1 MIKRFYV
8 PTSKLEEGMQI
19 DQVIKDRL
27 DRTLIARGSAL
38 DAYLIEGLKKRGID
52 GVYIKTGEE
61 DPEEKPEEETLT
73 PFVRNKIEKYR
84 TEDPRKVYLS
94 ESVKKRVSE
103 GIQYLY
109 NNSDSPEFTNTSAKI
124 TNDLIHAIDHN
135 DALAVDISALKT
147 SDEYTFKHSVDVAT
161 ISMIIARNLGMS
173 SKDVYNIGIAG
184 LLHDMG
190 KSKIPSEI
198 LNKPARLTDEEFAI
212 MKTHTLIGYKM
223 CMDDIKL
230 RPYAL
235 GPKYHHETLDGM
247 GYPEGLVGNLIPYE
261 DQIIKVADD
270 YDSLVTK
277 RQYKTHIHIS
287 DTLKDLIKDTEP
299 NIKVAA
305 LDNAAQGVKLGKL
318 NKKVVKALF
327 KVVIDDTYYEISCV
341 TGYVDYLKDQIKRI
355 EQILEYE
362 EKMDKAHSEKKKNY
376 YKEGMEM
383 LFQEG
388 ENFENIHKI
397 YHEYQTAYLT
407 RKDIVEKL
415 YEEIR
420 IIKKLQV

>member
-8 PTSKLEEGMQI
+8 PTSKLEEGMQL

-38 DAYLIEGLKKRGID
+38 DAYLIEGLKKRGIH

-135 DALAVDISALKT
+135 DALAVDI
-147 SDEYTFKHSVDVAT
+147 AT

-190 KSKIPSEI
+190 KSKIPSEV

-212 MKTHTLIGYKM
+212 MKQHSELGYNILKEKKEFHGAISLAVLQHHEKM
-223 CMDDIKL
+223 NGTGYPFGYASDKIVPYAKILSIADVYDALVTERPYKKSFSQRTAVEMIMSMTAELDITAMRSFMESVILYPVDTTVSLSNGEQARVVENKPNAVL
-230 RPYAL
+230 RP
-235 GPKYHHETLDGM
+235 TVV
-247 GYPEGLVGNLIPYE
+247 GLKSGIVYNLSE
-261 DQIIKVADD
+261 DLTCASI
-270 YDSLVTK
+270 
-277 RQYKTHIHIS
+277 
-287 DTLKDLIKDTEP
+287 
-299 NIKVAA
+299 
-305 LDNAAQGVKLGKL
+305 
-318 NKKVVKALF
+318 
-327 KVVIDDTYYEISCV
+327 VI
-341 TGYVDYLKDQIKRI
+341 Q
-355 EQILEYE
+355 
-362 EKMDKAHSEKKKNY
+362 
-376 YKEGMEM
+376 
-383 LFQEG
+383 
-388 ENFENIHKI
+388 
-397 YHEYQTAYLT
+397 
-407 RKDIVEKL
+407 
-415 YEEIR
+415 
-420 IIKKLQV
+420 

>member
-38 DAYLIEGLKKRGID
+38 DAYLIEGLKKRGIH

-212 MKTHTLIGYKM
+212 MKAHPAEGAKILENTIQGMESDAYYQIAHDM
-223 CMDDIKL
+223 
-230 RPYAL
+230 AL
-235 GPKYHHETLDGM
+235 YHHEKYDGS
-247 GYPEGLVGNLIPYE
+247 GYPCGIRGEEIPLSAR
-261 DQIIKVADD
+261 IMAVADV
-270 YDSLVTK
+270 YDALRSK
-277 RQYKTHIHIS
+277 RHYKDGFSKEKAMAIMKESRGTHF
-287 DTLKDLIKDTEP
+287 DAE
-299 NIKVAA
+299 
-305 LDNAAQGVKLGKL
+305 
-318 NKKVVKALF
+318 
-327 KVVIDDTYYEISCV
+327 IDDLFLEHIDEMEAV
-341 TGYVDYLKDQIKRI
+341 LDTGTDL
-355 EQILEYE
+355 
-362 EKMDKAHSEKKKNY
+362 
-376 YKEGMEM
+376 
-383 LFQEG
+383 
-388 ENFENIHKI
+388 
-397 YHEYQTAYLT
+397 
-407 RKDIVEKL
+407 
-415 YEEIR
+415 
-420 IIKKLQV
+420 

>member
-38 DAYLIEGLKKRGID
+38 DAYLIEGLKKRGIH

-212 MKTHTLIGYKM
+212 MKQHSELGYNILKEKKEFHGAISLAVLQHHEKM
-223 CMDDIKL
+223 NGTGYPFGYASDKIV
-230 RPYAL
+230 PYAKIL
-235 GPKYHHETLDGM
+235 SIADVTTL
-247 GYPEGLVGNLIPYE
+247 
-261 DQIIKVADD
+261 
-270 YDSLVTK
+270 
-277 RQYKTHIHIS
+277 
-287 DTLKDLIKDTEP
+287 
-299 NIKVAA
+299 
-305 LDNAAQGVKLGKL
+305 
-318 NKKVVKALF
+318 
-327 KVVIDDTYYEISCV
+327 
-341 TGYVDYLKDQIKRI
+341 
-355 EQILEYE
+355 
-362 EKMDKAHSEKKKNY
+362 
-376 YKEGMEM
+376 
-383 LFQEG
+383 
-388 ENFENIHKI
+388 
-397 YHEYQTAYLT
+397 
-407 RKDIVEKL
+407 
-415 YEEIR
+415 
-420 IIKKLQV
+420 

>member
-38 DAYLIEGLKKRGID
+38 DAYLIEGLKKRGIH

-190 KSKIPSEI
+190 KSKIPVSYTHLTLPTI
-198 LNKPARLTDEEFAI
+198 LR
-212 MKTHTLIGYKM
+212 
-223 CMDDIKL
+223 
-230 RPYAL
+230 
-235 GPKYHHETLDGM
+235 
-247 GYPEGLVGNLIPYE
+247 V
-261 DQIIKVADD
+261 
-270 YDSLVTK
+270 
-277 RQYKTHIHIS
+277 
-287 DTLKDLIKDTEP
+287 
-299 NIKVAA
+299 
-305 LDNAAQGVKLGKL
+305 
-318 NKKVVKALF
+318 
-327 KVVIDDTYYEISCV
+327 
-341 TGYVDYLKDQIKRI
+341 
-355 EQILEYE
+355 
-362 EKMDKAHSEKKKNY
+362 
-376 YKEGMEM
+376 
-383 LFQEG
+383 
-388 ENFENIHKI
+388 
-397 YHEYQTAYLT
+397 
-407 RKDIVEKL
+407 
-415 YEEIR
+415 
-420 IIKKLQV
+420 

>member
-38 DAYLIEGLKKRGID
+38 DAYLIEGLKKRGIH

-184 LLHDMG
+184 LSVLQHHEKMNGTGYPFGYASDKIVPYAKILSIADVYDALVTERPYK
-190 KSKIPSEI
+190 KSFSQRTAVEMIMSMTAELDITAMRSFMESVI
-198 LNKPARLTDEEFAI
+198 LYPVDTTVSLSNGEQARVVENKPNAV
-212 MKTHTLIGYKM
+212 
-223 CMDDIKL
+223 L
-230 RPYAL
+230 RP
-235 GPKYHHETLDGM
+235 TVV
-247 GYPEGLVGNLIPYE
+247 GLKSGIVYNLSE
-261 DQIIKVADD
+261 DLTCASI
-270 YDSLVTK
+270 
-277 RQYKTHIHIS
+277 
-287 DTLKDLIKDTEP
+287 
-299 NIKVAA
+299 
-305 LDNAAQGVKLGKL
+305 
-318 NKKVVKALF
+318 
-327 KVVIDDTYYEISCV
+327 VI
-341 TGYVDYLKDQIKRI
+341 Q
-355 EQILEYE
+355 
-362 EKMDKAHSEKKKNY
+362 
-376 YKEGMEM
+376 
-383 LFQEG
+383 
-388 ENFENIHKI
+388 
-397 YHEYQTAYLT
+397 
-407 RKDIVEKL
+407 
-415 YEEIR
+415 
-420 IIKKLQV
+420 

>member
-38 DAYLIEGLKKRGID
+38 DAYLIEGLKKRGIH

-147 SDEYTFKHSVDVAT
+147 SYDLFKGENKGTCIESCYIYTYA
-161 ISMIIARNLGMS
+161 
-173 SKDVYNIGIAG
+173 YWIGRYYGFI
-184 LLHDMG
+184 
-190 KSKIPSEI
+190 
-198 LNKPARLTDEEFAI
+198 DEEGQA
-212 MKTHTLIGYKM
+212 
-223 CMDDIKL
+223 
-230 RPYAL
+230 
-235 GPKYHHETLDGM
+235 
-247 GYPEGLVGNLIPYE
+247 
-261 DQIIKVADD
+261 
-270 YDSLVTK
+270 
-277 RQYKTHIHIS
+277 
-287 DTLKDLIKDTEP
+287 
-299 NIKVAA
+299 
-305 LDNAAQGVKLGKL
+305 
-318 NKKVVKALF
+318 
-327 KVVIDDTYYEISCV
+327 
-341 TGYVDYLKDQIKRI
+341 
-355 EQILEYE
+355 
-362 EKMDKAHSEKKKNY
+362 
-376 YKEGMEM
+376 
-383 LFQEG
+383 
-388 ENFENIHKI
+388 
-397 YHEYQTAYLT
+397 
-407 RKDIVEKL
+407 
-415 YEEIR
+415 
-420 IIKKLQV
+420 